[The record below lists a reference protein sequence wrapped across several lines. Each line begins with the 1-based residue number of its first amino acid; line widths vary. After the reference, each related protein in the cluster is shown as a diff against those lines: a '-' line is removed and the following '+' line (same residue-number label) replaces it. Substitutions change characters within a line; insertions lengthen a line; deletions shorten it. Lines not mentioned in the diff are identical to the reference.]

1 IPFATPRATSSM
13 RSGIL
18 RRRSAFRVRTVPPRR
33 AVSGMMLKAV
43 PAPISPTVRTA
54 GPTGSTSLETT
65 VCKAVTI
72 WAAIAMASAE
82 RCGIAPWPPVPL
94 RVISKGP
101 ADAIMGPAFVAAFPN
116 GSPGHRCSAKIEPTS
131 SAAPSSTMTLPPPSP
146 SSAGWKKNLTVP
158 FSLSRIPER
167 ACAAPTSM
175 LVCPSWPQACI
186 LPSVCEANGSPVS
199 SWIGNASM
207 SALRPTVGPSPSP
220 FKVAMTPFS
229 ATPVRMS
236 RGRPS
241 SAASTFSAVRSVSKP
256 SSGSLW
262 ISLLRATIFSPS
274 PSRTSSFRPS
284 NLWTTLISF
293 SLPRRLLSLQP
304 PPARAGSRRR
314 LRRPERGLER
324 QAGGVEPREHLDW
337 GRPLPRLRE
346 ADRARHPREHF
357 RGTFADGRPVC
368 ERHSAVALG
377 EAPPIWPQNQRHV
390 RVAGRGQAEQALE
403 QCLARRRIE
412 QVGAPHH
419 LAYVLS
425 GVVHDDGELVGG
437 GAVVATHD
445 EVVYLPFVSSEQE
458 VLEGHAG
465 VLRSH
470 PEGWRTSRG
479 LPLSSFPCHQLAA
492 GSRVAVGG
500 GDPVRRRDRGP
511 DLRPRTVAG
520 VQKTPGVEAGYG
532 LLVERHPPGLAHDGS
547 VPFEPEGPQVG

>member
-1 IPFATPRATSSM
+1 MPCATPRASCSI

-18 RRRSAFRVRTVPPRR
+18 RRRSSLKVRTVPPRR

-94 RVISKGP
+94 TVISK
-101 ADAIMGPAFVAAFPN
+101 ASAAAIMGPAFVAAFPN

-186 LPSVCEANGSPVS
+186 LPSVPEANGSPVS

-220 FKVAMTPFS
+220 FKVATTPFS

-241 SAASTFSAVRSVSKP
+241 SAASTFSAVFSVSKP

-262 ISLLRATIFSPS
+262 MSRLRATIFSPS
-274 PSRTSSFRPS
+274 PSRTSSLRPS
-284 NLWTTLISF
+284 NLCTTLIFF
-293 SLPRRLLSLQP
+293 SLPRRLHSLQP
-304 PPARAGSRRR
+304 PPAHAGSRRR
-314 LRRPERGLER
+314 LRRPGRGLER
-324 QAGGVEPREHLDW
+324 QAGGVEPREQLGW
-337 GRPLPRLRE
+337 GRPLFRPGE
-346 ADRARHPREHF
+346 AERARHPGEHF
-357 RGTFADGRPVC
+357 RGTFAHGLSVG
-368 ERHSAVALG
+368 ERHRAVALG
-377 EAPPIWPQNQRHV
+377 EAPSVWPQNQRHV
-390 RVAGRGQAEQALE
+390 GVTRNGQAQQALE
-403 QCLARRRIE
+403 QNLARRRVE
-412 QVGAPHH
+412 QVGPPHH
-419 LAYVLS
+419 RAYSLG
-425 GVVHDDGELVGG
+425 GVVHHDGELVGW

-445 EVVYLPFVSSEQE
+445 EVVYLPLVASEQA
-458 VLEGHAG
+458 VLEGYTG
-465 VLRSH
+465 VPRSD
-470 PEGWRTSRG
+470 PQCWRTPRS
-479 LPLSSFPCHQLAA
+479 LPLGALLCRQLAA
-492 GSRVAVGG
+492 GPRVAV
-500 GDPVRRRDRGP
+500 
-511 DLRPRTVAG
+511 
-520 VQKTPGVEAGYG
+520 
-532 LLVERHPPGLAHDGS
+532 
-547 VPFEPEGPQVG
+547 